1 MALLSITVLFLI
13 GAIIAAIVGAMG
25 KCPWWV
31 SVILLCVV
39 VALGV
44 LPVK

>member
-1 MALLSITVLFLI
+1 MITITWLFLV
-13 GAIIAAIVGAMG
+13 GAIVSAIVGAMG
-25 KCPWWV
+25 KCPWYV
-31 SVILLCVV
+31 SVFCLCVV